1 MPQADLVI
9 FFLQSEFRRG
19 HTSLP
24 LSLSTLQTYS
34 PAYTSPEHASTFMTI
49 SRLSY
54 DLFTLFVFLRPSLKS
69 VKDAACTCQASHSLF
84 PSHRDCFRFLLFL
97 SSFIVYSPSSY
108 PPFYP
113 SGRFVLRGGQLFF
126 SLVRVSTASC
136 ALFPS
141 LLQAMLAVSRLRD
154 RHRPCERT
162 SFDSK
167 RSDGDRSELTFLSSL
182 PSLSNPS
189 SRAELRFS
197 ERRIYLIPNGEAET
211 LTCKPKERRSLSSA
225 HLSSLLLLLLPSPR
239 KLDLLLPS
247 SRQDANR
254 TDTDL

>member
-1 MPQADLVI
+1 MPGVS
-9 FFLQSEFRRG
+9 F
-19 HTSLP
+19 P
-24 LSLSTLQTYS
+24 LS
-34 PAYTSPEHASTFMTI
+34 
-49 SRLSY
+49 SRIVIALN
-54 DLFTLFVFLRPSLKS
+54 
-69 VKDAACTCQASHSLF
+69 
-84 PSHRDCFRFLLFL
+84 FLLFL

-154 RHRPCERT
+154 RHGPCERT
-162 SFDSK
+162 SFEDLFRLSR

-239 KLDLLLPS
+239 KLNLLLPS